1 MSREIPAPFRSPD
14 FRFILVRKADKKA
27 LEDGW
32 QDGAAYQWDSIDLTS
47 WLRKG
52 GNVAIRGGDGNAL
65 VLDCDAL
72 VRLEELGIL
81 GDLPPTTR
89 WETRPGR
96 EQRLYICRDWSA
108 EVLQQYVGKD
118 KDQVKFYDSVKKDEK
133 GNYLHLGEIQG
144 ERHYG
149 VIPPSVKK
157 IDGQRVPYRM
167 LDERA
172 PAEISLEWLLEGLQ
186 VRGCRFTDRD
196 KKHQQTEKLE
206 QLVKESRKRR
216 VLYDG
221 KEAAKKRY
229 AEKAAEDELA
239 ILRGTSEGNRNN
251 QLNESA
257 FSLGTLV
264 GSGYLSRHHAER
276 ELARAARE
284 LGLDGDEIQA
294 TVESGLEAGIKE
306 PRKIPEPEEP
316 AHMRM
321 CANNIA
327 AHIKGEKVE
336 DVTSKKVNQKV
347 KSDTNSDDEKQ
358 SITVDAKESTATIL
372 VTLARKNSCKPV
384 GLWHTPDGEAYIT
397 IPVNSHMEH
406 RKLSSKAVK
415 TWMGKLGKE
424 LLGKTPSVSAIRDAL
439 NVLEGQAIF
448 DGPEYELF
456 VRKAEHQGKIYV
468 DLGDPSW
475 RAIEISSQGWKIV
488 ENPPV
493 RFKRAKNSLPL
504 PMPERGGNI
513 EDLRDLINAPTDEA
527 WILALTWLTQA
538 FWCRG
543 PFAHLYLRG
552 SQGTVKS
559 GMMVTLK
566 AISDP
571 SAAKKRQIPKSQ
583 RELMITAGNESI
595 PSFDNI
601 STVSDAVA
609 DGLCVISTGGVS
621 AARAL
626 WTDDEES
633 LVRAKGAVILNGIPD
648 LSQRGDLLDRT
659 IILDLDPIPK
669 EQRITEREADERL
682 QALAPKLLG
691 ALLDITVTGLKN
703 FGKAEIQSPPRMA
716 DFAQWVVACEPA
728 LPWKPGQFLEIYG
741 GARDDVERDLVESNR
756 FPLAVY
762 RLAMDSAPGY
772 WQGTA
777 TELLQALNQKEHVLI
792 GSEPEDWPKSADK
805 LGSELRRFIPALMAR
820 NVTVSYRRSDK
831 KGSRKIILK
840 LADTTKE
847 TDTKCQKKID
857 TKDTSD
863 TSDTSFLEKREDIV
877 NIEIEGEK
885 SKDYNKNST
894 PSSSVSSVR
903 DDAVIDSSLTPDT
916 TGVSE
921 ELTPPID
928 HQKLR
933 RLHEAVAH
941 VLKHQPRKDKSHIG
955 LTIADLQTET
965 KLLPGELEAWLRE
978 REWTPEST
986 EHGLAIWWAPEKT
999 LRILGLLE

>member
-1 MSREIPAPFRSPD
+1 MSREIPAPFRVPD
-14 FRFILVRKADKKA
+14 FRFIMVRKADKKA
-27 LEDGW
+27 LEGNW
-32 QDGAAYQWDSIDLTS
+32 QDGAAYPWDNIDLTT
-47 WLRKG
+47 WIRKG

-65 VLDCDAL
+65 ILDGDELA
-72 VRLEELGIL
+72 RLEDLGIL
-81 GDLPPTTR
+81 WDLPPTTR

-118 KDQVKFYDSVKKDEK
+118 KDQIKFYDSVKKDEK

-157 IDGQRVPYRM
+157 VDGQRVPYRM

-186 VRGCRFTDRD
+186 ARGCRFTDRD
-196 KKHQQTEKLE
+196 KKPTEKLE
-206 QLVKESRKRR
+206 QIVAESRKRK
-216 VLYDG
+216 VLWDG
-221 KEAAKKRY
+221 TEAAKRRY
-229 AEKAAEDELA
+229 AEKAAQDEIDVLK
-239 ILRGTSEGNRNN
+239 GTSEGNRNN

-276 ELARAARE
+276 ELTRAARE
-284 LGLDGDEIQA
+284 LGLDDDEIQA
-294 TVESGLEAGIKE
+294 TIESGLEAGIKE
-306 PRKIPEPEEP
+306 PRKIPEPEELAP
-316 AHMRM
+316 VRT
-321 CANNIA
+321 CANNIDVP
-327 AHIKGEKVE
+327 IKSEKVE
-336 DVTSKKVNQKV
+336 EVTSKEVNQQV
-347 KSDTNSDDEKQ
+347 KSDTNADDEKP

-372 VTLARKNSCKPV
+372 VRLARKNSCKPV

-424 LLGKTPSVSAIRDAL
+424 LLGKTPSVSAIKDAL

-475 RAIEISSQGWKIV
+475 RAIEISAQGWQIV

-493 RFKRAKNSLPL
+493 RFKRAKNSMPL
-504 PMPERGGNI
+504 PMPERGGKI
-513 EDLRDLINAPTDEA
+513 EDLRALINAPTDEA
-527 WILALTWLTQA
+527 WILALAWLTQA
-538 FWCRG
+538 FWCQG

-583 RELMITAGNESI
+583 RDLMITAGNESI

-669 EQRITEREADERL
+669 DQRITEREAEERL
-682 QALAPKLLG
+682 QSLAPKLLG

-703 FGKAEIQSPPRMA
+703 FGKVELQSPPRMA

-728 LPWKPGQFLEIYG
+728 LPWKSGQFLEIYG

-762 RLAMDSAPGY
+762 RMAMDSAPGY

-777 TELLQALNQKEHVLI
+777 TELLQALNQKEHVLT
-792 GSEPEDWPKSADK
+792 GSEPEGWPRSADK

-820 NVTVSYRRSDK
+820 NVSVLFKRTGRE
-831 KGSRKIILK
+831 GRKILVK
-840 LADTTKE
+840 LSDTTDTRRHQKTDISYSSDSSDSSFSKKE
-847 TDTKCQKKID
+847 K
-857 TKDTSD
+857 
-863 TSDTSFLEKREDIV
+863 DIV
-877 NIEIEGEK
+877 NKEK
-885 SKDYNKNST
+885 EEVEPKDNNKNSA
-894 PSSSVSSVR
+894 PSTSVTSVTT
-903 DDAVIDSSLTPDT
+903 VIDSDSKVTADRLEA
-916 TGVSE
+916 SQ
-921 ELTPPID
+921 ELTPQID

-941 VLKHQPRKDKSHIG
+941 VLKHQPRKDKSRIG
-955 LTIADLQTET
+955 LTLQDLSDET
-965 KLLPGELEAWLRE
+965 KLPPGELEAWLRE
-978 REWTPEST
+978 REWMPEST
-986 EHGLAIWWAPEKT
+986 DHGLQIWWAPEKT
-999 LRILGLLE
+999 LRILGSLE